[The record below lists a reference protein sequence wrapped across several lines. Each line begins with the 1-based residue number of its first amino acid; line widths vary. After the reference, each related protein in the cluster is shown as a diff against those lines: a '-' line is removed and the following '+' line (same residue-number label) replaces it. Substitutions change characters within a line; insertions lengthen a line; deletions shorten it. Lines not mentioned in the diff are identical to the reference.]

1 MAIITK
7 ELANK
12 IVRKFNAEVDR
23 DGAHP
28 MAYVYW
34 NGELVA
40 SFGLRH
46 GSSKSQG
53 YDHIPKQIH
62 LGPGKAKQF
71 AQCSMSLQDWV
82 NKMIAEGKI
91 AAPPKTPDTTGEQPS
106 A

>member
-1 MAIITK
+1 MAVITK
-7 ELANK
+7 ELADK

-28 MAYVYW
+28 IAYVYW

-46 GSSKSQG
+46 GSSKAQG

-62 LGPGKAKQF
+62 LGPGKTKLF
-71 AQCSMSLQDWV
+71 AQCNMSLQDWV
-82 NKMIAEGKI
+82 DKMIVDGRI
-91 AAPPKTPDTTGEQPS
+91 AAPPDEPDTTKEQPLG
-106 A
+106 